1 MKNVLQIALFMI
13 IVFLLSGCGITR
25 QIVGEYYLD
34 EKKYDRGVSHFKKRV
49 NENPN
54 SAESNY
60 YYGRFLLAKNK
71 ANEALP
77 YIQKAIQLDSKKSI
91 YHSWL
96 GVTYAFLKKPQLEK
110 QAYLKALELDE
121 NNIQALTYLAHNYY
135 EKKQYS
141 KALEN
146 YNKVLKISSS
156 NQYALYNRAS
166 TLKKLKRIPEEKNAW
181 LKYLEYYPAGSFA
194 RNAVSNLNKMNNFEY
209 KNHLIGFKTVTLKNI
224 EFTAFTSSLTKES
237 KPSLDLLGEI
247 LKKDKKISIHIIAYQ
262 LNNKTL
268 AKQKAKEIKK
278 YILKNYKKIDPKR
291 LKLSWF
297 NQSKKFKIGRKNFRL
312 NETIDFIT
320 VVNK

>member
-1 MKNVLQIALFMI
+1 MRNILQLLLLISV
-13 IVFLLSGCGITR
+13 VFILGGCGFTK

-34 EKKYDRGVSHFKKRV
+34 EKKYDRGESHFRKRV
-49 NENPN
+49 SENPN
-54 SAESNY
+54 SAEANY

-71 ANEALP
+71 ATQALP
-77 YIQKAIQLDSKKSI
+77 YIQKAIELDSKKSI

-110 QAYLKALELDE
+110 EAYLKALKLDE

-135 EKKQYS
+135 EKKEYK
-141 KALEN
+141 KALEK
-146 YNKVLKISSS
+146 YNKVLKISST

-166 TLKKLKRIPEEKNAW
+166 TLKRLKRIPEEKNAW
-181 LKYLEYYPAGSFA
+181 LEYLEYYPSGSFA
-194 RNAVSNLNKMNNFEY
+194 RNAVKNLNKMNNYEY
-209 KNHLIGFKTVTLKNI
+209 KNHLIGFKTITLKNI
-224 EFTAFTSSLTKES
+224 EFTPFTSDITKES
-237 KPSLDLLGEI
+237 KPSLDVLGKI
-247 LKKDKKISIHIIAYQ
+247 LTENKKISIHIIAYQ

-268 AKQKAKEIKK
+268 AKQKAIEIKK
-278 YILKNYKKIDPKR
+278 YILKNNKKIDSKR

-297 NQSKKFKIGRKNFRL
+297 DQSKKFKIGRKNFIQ